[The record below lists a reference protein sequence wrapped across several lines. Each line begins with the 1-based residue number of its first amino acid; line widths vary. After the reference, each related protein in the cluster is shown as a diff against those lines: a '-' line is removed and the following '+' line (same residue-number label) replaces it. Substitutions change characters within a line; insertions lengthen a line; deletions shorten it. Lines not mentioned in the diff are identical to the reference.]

1 MRRRKD
7 EQSGQTEDDDSRRAP
22 DTESSEASDAEQQAS
37 LERIEAGGIP
47 LAAERRLR
55 ELGEHGGCY
64 TSDLSVADFAL
75 CHQLGLRP
83 LAQVMGS
90 SIYQVGYQN
99 TPWPVSAGGFMFE
112 LNFLSDAWN
121 EVRRRALNRL
131 ALEAGHLGADAV
143 IGVELRTGAHDWAE
157 NAIEYVVIGTAVRHG
172 EAAHG
177 GSAAQS
183 STAAPSGGTAARGS
197 GTAARGGRA
206 AGGAP
211 VLTELSVDDYWKL
224 AQAGIDPL
232 GVVAWSSAF
241 FVRASYNT
249 QMLGGL
255 GGTMGFTQNQ
265 ELPEYTEGFYEA
277 RELVMGRMT
286 AQAAQLGAT
295 GVVGVRINHGIQRFS
310 AGSGRYAQGGLMVTF
325 HAVGTAIREREA
337 APLYAPQTTID
348 LLTSQR
354 SAMA

>member
-1 MRRRKD
+1 MRRPRED
-7 EQSGQTEDDDSRRAP
+7 RPEQAGDTPDLAP
-22 DTESSEASDAEQQAS
+22 GEASEAEQQES
-37 LERIEAGGIP
+37 LRRVEAGGIP
-47 LAAERRLR
+47 LGAERRLR

-75 CHQLGLRP
+75 CHKLGLRP

-99 TPWPVSAGGFMFE
+99 TPWPMSAGGFMFE

-143 IGVELRTGAHDWAE
+143 VGVDLRTGAHDWAE
-157 NAIEYVVIGTAVRHG
+157 NSIEYVVIGTAVRHG
-172 EAAHG
+172 EQAGAARATESG
-177 GSAAQS
+177 ATAGGATAGGATAGSA
-183 STAAPSGGTAARGS
+183 T
-197 GTAARGGRA
+197 

-224 AQAGIDPL
+224 AQAGIEPL

-249 QMLGGL
+249 QMMGGIGGGL
-255 GGTMGFTQNQ
+255 GFTQNQ

-295 GVVGVRINHGIQRFS
+295 GVVGVRINHGIQRFNT
-310 AGSGRYAQGGLMVTF
+310 GSGRYAQGGLMVTF
-325 HAVGTAIREREA
+325 HALGTAIREREA

-354 SAMA
+354 SAIR